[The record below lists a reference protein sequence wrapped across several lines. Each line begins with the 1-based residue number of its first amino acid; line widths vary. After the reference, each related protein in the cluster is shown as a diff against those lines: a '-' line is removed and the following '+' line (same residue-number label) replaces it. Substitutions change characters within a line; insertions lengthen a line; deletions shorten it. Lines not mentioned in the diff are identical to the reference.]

1 MNLDQ
6 EENALRVANQDVNDA
21 EARIQRQEDLI
32 DELKKDGHD
41 TVAAFKLPARFRC
54 STSMAK

>member
-21 EARIQRQEDLI
+21 EARIRLLD
-32 DELKKDGHD
+32 
-41 TVAAFKLPARFRC
+41 A
-54 STSMAK
+54 TSG

>member
-21 EARIQRQEDLI
+21 EARIQRQKDLI
-32 DELKKDGHD
+32 DELKKDG
-41 TVAAFKLPARFRC
+41 AAV
-54 STSMAK
+54 